1 MNRLCWTVLRAAA
14 KGVASPMERSLLP
27 RLMRLSSKCHR
38 QGGRPCGASRLQAA
52 ADDAAIVVVI
62 EEAATELHI
71 VQQALFLGLELFNAL
86 PLLPLLLV
94 QLLVHL

>member
-1 MNRLCWTVLRAAA
+1 MGL
-14 KGVASPMERSLLP
+14 
-27 RLMRLSSKCHR
+27 
-38 QGGRPCGASRLQAA
+38 RLQAA

-62 EEAATELHI
+62 EEAATALHI